1 MNFELR
7 SWRLDDLS
15 SLVEQ
20 ADNPRIAR
28 FMTDQFP
35 HPYTLENG
43 KHFIDMAAGLH
54 PQTIMAIAVDG
65 KAVGG
70 IGLHPQHDIYRRNAE
85 MGYWL
90 GEAYWGK
97 GIMTRAIKE
106 MTSYGFA
113 HLNIDRIFARPFATN
128 QPSRKALQKAGFVLE
143 ATLKKSIFKNGA
155 FIDECIYSTLRLPG

>member
-113 HLNIDRIFARPFATN
+113 HLDIRPAFRNESALAESFAE
-128 QPSRKALQKAGFVLE
+128 SRLCAGGHLE
-143 ATLKKSIFKNGA
+143 KKHIQERSIH
-155 FIDECIYSTLRLPG
+155 